1 LWYANLTAQLIFAQ
15 FPKVVFRFWLL
26 KEKLED
32 VKWLS
37 EAIYLGT
44 DNTMIQDNRQ
54 TMIYTTLNRKL
65 EIEQSKSHKNER
77 VRSSCSTRGN
87 HRVKVKPQEHH
98 QLCKTP
104 VYVNKCK

>member
-1 LWYANLTAQLIFAQ
+1 LHLLLEFSFLPQDSIKKHGIFCII
-15 FPKVVFRFWLL
+15 PKVVFRFWLL

-54 TMIYTTLNRKL
+54 TMIYTTLHRKL

-77 VRSSCSTRGN
+77 DN
-87 HRVKVKPQEHH
+87 LE
-98 QLCKTP
+98 L
-104 VYVNKCK
+104 

>member
-44 DNTMIQDNRQ
+44 DTNSPI
-54 TMIYTTLNRKL
+54 
-65 EIEQSKSHKNER
+65 
-77 VRSSCSTRGN
+77 
-87 HRVKVKPQEHH
+87 HRLLLP
-98 QLCKTP
+98 
-104 VYVNKCK
+104 N

>member
-1 LWYANLTAQLIFAQ
+1 MTLEIQVLDWDRHKKCDGVKPVNGIPTPLIQLGKSKRWVGEFVLKFKI
-15 FPKVVFRFWLL
+15 VVSKSDSSINFCSISKFFRFWLL

-54 TMIYTTLNRKL
+54 
-65 EIEQSKSHKNER
+65 
-77 VRSSCSTRGN
+77 
-87 HRVKVKPQEHH
+87 
-98 QLCKTP
+98 
-104 VYVNKCK
+104 